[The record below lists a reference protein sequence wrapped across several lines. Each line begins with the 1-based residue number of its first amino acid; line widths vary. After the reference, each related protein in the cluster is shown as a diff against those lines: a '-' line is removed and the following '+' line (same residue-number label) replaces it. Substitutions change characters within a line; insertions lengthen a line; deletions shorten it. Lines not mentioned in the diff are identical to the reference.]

1 MWMTGLQ
8 AFLSGDGFR
17 GPPEPT
23 LSACGM
29 LESKRAADLEP
40 LGLKEVF
47 FEGGPD
53 TRAGDGVSHLS
64 LHLSNVAVERHQ
76 KHNFFANSDTYSS
89 LHVPI

>member
-29 LESKRAADLEP
+29 LESKRAADLEQ
-40 LGLKEVF
+40 L
-47 FEGGPD
+47 GPD

-76 KHNFFANSDTYSS
+76 KHN
-89 LHVPI
+89 

>member
-1 MWMTGLQ
+1 
-8 AFLSGDGFR
+8 
-17 GPPEPT
+17 
-23 LSACGM
+23 M

-64 LHLSNVAVERHQ
+64 LHLSNVAVFRGI
-76 KHNFFANSDTYSS
+76 KSTIFRK
-89 LHVPI
+89 L

>member
-8 AFLSGDGFR
+8 ATARRRLSG
-17 GPPEPT
+17 PT
-23 LSACGM
+23 GTDFVCM
-29 LESKRAADLEP
+29 RDDLGP

-76 KHNFFANSDTYSS
+76 KHN
-89 LHVPI
+89 